1 MTEFSLDTSIKR
13 KICQLKHIHKTDV
26 EISGADLKIVMINL
40 LKNLQQ
46 KMTIMNDDINI
57 SGDIKTIKQNKAT
70 KKKLW
75 N

>member
-1 MTEFSLDTSIKR
+1 M
-13 KICQLKHIHKTDV
+13 KHIHKTDV

>member
-1 MTEFSLDTSIKR
+1 MT
-13 KICQLKHIHKTDV
+13 
-26 EISGADLKIVMINL
+26 NL